1 MNKPEEEFTLQ
12 LHPRPQ
18 EKVSLEIPT
27 DTLESL
33 KKVAASRDM
42 SVQALLKFYIGQEL
56 RQDLAKLFSNRVLE
70 VTAQVLSQHIQSEAE
85 ISDILAEIRSETN
98 RST

>member
-1 MNKPEEEFTLQ
+1 MNKAEEEFTLQ

-18 EKVSLEIPT
+18 EQVSLEMPI

-42 SVQALLKFYIGQEL
+42 SWEALLKFYIGQGL
-56 RQDLAKLFSNRVLE
+56 RKDLAKLFSDRGLE
-70 VTAQVLSQHIQSEAE
+70 AIAQQK
-85 ISDILAEIRSETN
+85 RSSPHPKSLE
-98 RST
+98 